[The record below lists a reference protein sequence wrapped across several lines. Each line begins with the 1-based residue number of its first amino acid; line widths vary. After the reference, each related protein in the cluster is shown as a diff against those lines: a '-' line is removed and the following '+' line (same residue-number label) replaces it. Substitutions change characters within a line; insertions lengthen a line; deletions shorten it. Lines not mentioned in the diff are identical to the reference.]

1 MEELRELD
9 QMTRKQ
15 MNIYKSLHPRSDIDR
30 LYVPRKKGGRGLRSL
45 EDLVLIEK
53 TSLAEYVNNS
63 QEPTLQKLKSEGIVK
78 DSVSTKQKK
87 EEIEKDREDK
97 WRRKT
102 LHGKWP
108 ETLNKV
114 SSETSRWLQTAQLK
128 PPTEA
133 LIMAAQDQAINTNWY
148 SHHILKNSPS
158 DKCRLCNEHPETI
171 EHITTGC
178 PKLAQ
183 TIYLDRHNAVA
194 STLHWSLCKQMNFER
209 AENWWEHQPEPAMEN
224 EDYKLLYDFNI
235 RTDKKISA
243 RRPDIVVVDKNE
255 RRTTLI
261 DVACT

>member
-1 MEELRELD
+1 MKDITRKEYKKHLRAILKSTFNGNNQIKAINTYASPIIHYTAGIIDWTMEELRECD

-53 TSLAEYVNNS
+53 TLLGEFVNNS

-78 DSVSTKQKK
+78 NSVSTKQKR

-114 SSETSRWLQTAQLK
+114 SSETSRWL
-128 PPTEA
+128 
-133 LIMAAQDQAINTNWY
+133 
-148 SHHILKNSPS
+148 
-158 DKCRLCNEHPETI
+158 
-171 EHITTGC
+171 
-178 PKLAQ
+178 
-183 TIYLDRHNAVA
+183 
-194 STLHWSLCKQMNFER
+194 
-209 AENWWEHQPEPAMEN
+209 
-224 EDYKLLYDFNI
+224 
-235 RTDKKISA
+235 
-243 RRPDIVVVDKNE
+243 
-255 RRTTLI
+255 
-261 DVACT
+261 